1 MELPKRKSLRCKGYD
16 YKTIGY
22 YFVTIC
28 VKSKEKILCDIVGDD
43 AHIVPKPYGMVVEKY
58 LRSAAEVEKYVIMP
72 NHIHL
77 LIKLGDGAMWAS
89 PPTHSVS
96 TVVRSIKTL
105 VSKEIGK
112 PLFQRSFHDHI
123 IRNERDYA
131 NIWNY
136 IEQNPLR
143 WKSDCFFTD

>member
-28 VKSKEKILCDIVGDD
+28 VKSKEKLLCD
-43 AHIVPKPYGMVVEKY
+43 
-58 LRSAAEVEKYVIMP
+58 
-72 NHIHL
+72 
-77 LIKLGDGAMWAS
+77 
-89 PPTHSVS
+89 
-96 TVVRSIKTL
+96 
-105 VSKEIGK
+105 
-112 PLFQRSFHDHI
+112 I